1 MENNS
6 RIFFNSSKNSKP
18 LSNIISSSENNIFNS
33 ILFFDLDLAFIK
45 SNDNLSSSTDE
56 TPNIIDEDINN
67 KSYFL
72 IKELIKD
79 LDSIDSLDINKNI
92 ENKNKSNF
100 VVSLG
105 NKEYNFIP
113 RKYKNNKETFMNKE
127 NKIKS
132 REELFNKKK
141 INNFLNKKKNIYV
154 KERKGDW
161 ICQNCF
167 NLNFSFRTI
176 CNKCKGKKEECLK
189 RIIE

>member
-6 RIFFNSSKNSKP
+6 RISFNSSKNSKP

-45 SNDNLSSSTDE
+45 SNDNLISSSDE

-67 KSYFL
+67 KSYYL

-79 LDSIDSLDINKNI
+79 LDSIDSLDIANNI

-105 NKEYNFIP
+105 NKGYNFFP
-113 RKYKNNKETFMNKE
+113 RNYKNNKETFMNKE
-127 NKIKS
+127 NEIKS

>member
-6 RIFFNSSKNSKP
+6 RISFNSSKNSKP
-18 LSNIISSSENNIFNS
+18 LLNIMSSSENNIFNS

-45 SNDNLSSSTDE
+45 SNDNLISSSDE

-113 RKYKNNKETFMNKE
+113 RNYKNNKETFMNKE

>member
-6 RIFFNSSKNSKP
+6 RISFNSSKNSKP

-45 SNDNLSSSTDE
+45 SNDNLISSSDE

-67 KSYFL
+67 KSYYL

-79 LDSIDSLDINKNI
+79 LDSIDSLDIANNI

-105 NKEYNFIP
+105 NKGYNF
-113 RKYKNNKETFMNKE
+113 FL
-127 NKIKS
+127 IK
-132 REELFNKKK
+132 
-141 INNFLNKKKNIYV
+141 
-154 KERKGDW
+154 
-161 ICQNCF
+161 
-167 NLNFSFRTI
+167 
-176 CNKCKGKKEECLK
+176 
-189 RIIE
+189 

>member
-6 RIFFNSSKNSKP
+6 RISFNSSKNSKP

-67 KSYFL
+67 KSYYL

-79 LDSIDSLDINKNI
+79 LDSIDSLDIANNI

-105 NKEYNFIP
+105 NKGYNFFP

>member
-6 RIFFNSSKNSKP
+6 RISFNSSKNSKP

-105 NKEYNFIP
+105 NKGYNFFP

>member
-1 MENNS
+1 MENYS
-6 RIFFNSSKNSKP
+6 RISLNSSKNPKP
-18 LSNIISSSENNIFNS
+18 LSNIIFSSENNIFNS

>member
-1 MENNS
+1 MENYS
-6 RIFFNSSKNSKP
+6 RISLNSSKNPKP
-18 LSNIISSSENNIFNS
+18 LSNIIFSSENNIFNS

-79 LDSIDSLDINKNI
+79 LDSIDSLDIANNI

-105 NKEYNFIP
+105 NKAYNFFP
-113 RKYKNNKETFMNKE
+113 RNYKNNKETFMNKE

>member
-6 RIFFNSSKNSKP
+6 RISFNSSKNSQP

-79 LDSIDSLDINKNI
+79 LDSIDSLDIANNI

-105 NKEYNFIP
+105 NKAYNFFP
-113 RKYKNNKETFMNKE
+113 RNYKNNKETFMNKE
-127 NKIKS
+127 NEIKS

>member
-1 MENNS
+1 
-6 RIFFNSSKNSKP
+6 
-18 LSNIISSSENNIFNS
+18 
-33 ILFFDLDLAFIK
+33 
-45 SNDNLSSSTDE
+45 
-56 TPNIIDEDINN
+56 
-67 KSYFL
+67 
-72 IKELIKD
+72 
-79 LDSIDSLDINKNI
+79 
-92 ENKNKSNF
+92 
-100 VVSLG
+100 
-105 NKEYNFIP
+105 
-113 RKYKNNKETFMNKE
+113 MNKE